1 MFHKVLRKVLRKFL
15 FCTGAHYDRKFL
27 VAPTHFNFV
36 GMNKLSYF
44 FKLGTVALVVA
55 AAVQCSSYSSKDV
68 SQDAGGKIHEVKDV
82 AQDAEGKIHDV
93 KDASQDVTQENTEGN
108 TVATRFN
115 VPAGYA
121 RKAYANGTFG
131 NYLQQLPLKPAG
143 TLTKHYNG
151 ETKPNKVAAAVI
163 DISVGNSDLQQC
175 ADAIM
180 RLRAEWLFSEKRFD
194 DIAFNLTNGFN
205 MKYSEWKKGK
215 RLNASCNGWN
225 IGGTASDTHDDFMKY
240 MKTIF
245 TYAGTLSLSKELQTK
260 NIAIL
265 EAGDVFIKGG
275 SPGHAVI
282 VVDVAQGSEGKVFL
296 LAQSFM
302 PAQDIEILKN
312 PNNAAISPWFKA
324 SGMGILE
331 TPEWDFEW
339 SQLKTWP

>member
-1 MFHKVLRKVLRKFL
+1 M
-15 FCTGAHYDRKFL
+15 
-27 VAPTHFNFV
+27 
-36 GMNKLSYF
+36 
-44 FKLGTVALVVA
+44 
-55 AAVQCSSYSSKDV
+55 
-68 SQDAGGKIHEVKDV
+68 KDV
-82 AQDAEGKIHDV
+82 AQDAEGKIHGVKDV
-93 KDASQDVTQENTEGN
+93 AQDASQDVAQENTEGN
-108 TVATRFN
+108 TVATRFE
-115 VPAGYA
+115 VPNGYA
-121 RKAYANGTFG
+121 RKAYAVGTFG

-143 TLTKHYNG
+143 TLTKYFNG
-151 ETKPNKVAAAVI
+151 NIKNNKVAAAVI
-163 DISVGNSDLQQC
+163 EMSVGNRDLQQC

-180 RLRAEWLFSEKRFD
+180 RLRAEWLFSEKRFN
-194 DIAFNLTNGFN
+194 DISFNLTNGFN
-205 MKYSEWKKGK
+205 MKYSEWKQGK
-215 RLNASCNGWN
+215 RLNAACNGWTT
-225 IGGTASDTHDDFMKY
+225 GGTASETHDDFMKY

-312 PNNAAISPWFKA
+312 LNNAGMSPWFKA
-324 SGMGILE
+324 SEMGILD
-331 TPEWDFEW
+331 TPEYDFDW

>member
-1 MFHKVLRKVLRKFL
+1 
-15 FCTGAHYDRKFL
+15 
-27 VAPTHFNFV
+27 
-36 GMNKLSYF
+36 MNKLATA
-44 FKLGTVALVVA
+44 FKFGTTALLLTA
-55 AAVQCSSYSSKDV
+55 IVQCSSV
-68 SQDAGGKIHEVKDV
+68 TTDAEDKIHDVKDV
-82 AQDAEGKIHDV
+82 AQDAEGKIHGVKDV
-93 KDASQDVTQENTEGN
+93 SQDASQDVAQENTEGN
-108 TVATRFN
+108 TVATRFS
-115 VPAGYA
+115 VPNGYT
-121 RKAYANGTFG
+121 RKSYAAGTFG

-143 TLTKHYNG
+143 TLTKRYNG

-180 RLRAEWLFSEKRFD
+180 RLRAEWLFAEKRFD
-194 DIAFNLTNGFN
+194 DIAFDLTNGFN
-205 MKYSEWKKGK
+205 MKYSEWKQGK

-225 IGGTASDTHDDFMKY
+225 TGGTASETHDDFMNY
-240 MKTIF
+240 MKKIF
-245 TYAGTLSLSKELQTK
+245 TYAGTLSLSNELQSK
-260 NIAIL
+260 NIANL

-312 PNNAAISPWFKA
+312 LNNAGMSPWFKA
-324 SGMGILE
+324 SEMGILD
-331 TPEWDFEW
+331 TPEYDFDW

>member
-1 MFHKVLRKVLRKFL
+1 
-15 FCTGAHYDRKFL
+15 
-27 VAPTHFNFV
+27 
-36 GMNKLSYF
+36 MNKLSYF
-44 FKLGTVALVVA
+44 FKFGTVALLLA
-55 AAVQCSSYSSKDV
+55 AIVQCSSV
-68 SQDAGGKIHEVKDV
+68 TTDAEDKIHDVKDV
-82 AQDAEGKIHDV
+82 AQDAEGKIHGVKDV
-93 KDASQDVTQENTEGN
+93 AQDASQDVAQENTEGN
-108 TVATRFN
+108 TVATRFE
-115 VPAGYA
+115 VPNGYA
-121 RKAYANGTFG
+121 RKAYAVGTFG

-143 TLTKHYNG
+143 TLTKYFNG
-151 ETKPNKVAAAVI
+151 DIKNNKVAAAVI
-163 DISVGNSDLQQC
+163 EMSVGNRDLQQC

-180 RLRAEWLFSEKRFD
+180 RLRAEWLFSEKRFN
-194 DIAFNLTNGFN
+194 DISFNLTNGFN
-205 MKYSEWKKGK
+205 MKYSEWKQGK
-215 RLNASCNGWN
+215 RLNAACNGWTT
-225 IGGTASDTHDDFMKY
+225 GGTASETHDDFMKY

-312 PNNAAISPWFKA
+312 LNNAGMSPWFKA
-324 SGMGILE
+324 SEMGILD
-331 TPEWDFEW
+331 TPEYDFDW